1 MTLDQNVITGE
12 LVLAGS
18 LDIDVAR
25 QVGETIAECLNQSPQ
40 VTLNLAGVE
49 SCDAAG
55 LQVLLSCRKQA
66 RVGGVAIRFSAV
78 SEALGATAAALGF
91 SWALAEGE
99 VSRAE

>member
-1 MTLDQNVITGE
+1 MTLDQNIKTGE
-12 LVLAGS
+12 LVVSGN

-55 LQVLLSCRKQA
+55 LQVLLACRKQA
-66 RVGGVAIRFSAV
+66 RASGIPIRFSAV

-91 SWALAEGE
+91 SWALVEGE
-99 VSRAE
+99 VSHAG